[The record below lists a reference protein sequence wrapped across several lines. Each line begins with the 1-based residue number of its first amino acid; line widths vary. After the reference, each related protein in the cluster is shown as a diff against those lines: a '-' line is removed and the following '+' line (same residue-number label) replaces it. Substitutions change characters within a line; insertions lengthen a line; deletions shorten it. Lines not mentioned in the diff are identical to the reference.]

1 MFRIFNARYEGLY
14 SPRFFSRGDEPLFN
28 IRIKKGDLHARR
40 HRRSVIATPSPSM
53 IQSTKSFPKILSRG
67 KVETRCTILLVT
79 NKNIVRIN
87 ILERGLKRFTREKR
101 KAQVRSE
108 GRGEREREST
118 KRRDVSFEDW
128 LEDMG

>member
-40 HRRSVIATPSPSM
+40 HRRSVIATPSSSM

-67 KVETRCTILLVT
+67 KVETRCIILLVT

-87 ILERGLKRFTREKR
+87 ILERGFKTLYPR
-101 KAQVRSE
+101 KKESGAKE
-108 GRGEREREST
+108 EAKEREST

-128 LEDMG
+128 REDMG